1 MEPSDSTVEPPPPD
15 TPPPDTPPLETP
27 PPAAPPAAAPPATAP
42 PQEALAEP
50 ARRTNRARSW
60 VRILGIL
67 VIVAGVILIGAGVVT
82 WFVVQ
87 DQLSDEKIVVA
98 EDADRFAGE
107 PVDGP
112 LTAYAQADVI
122 QEHALEASGGLTY
135 AQLDREDPVRDTVM
149 DASFLRA
156 SLFTSVVSFG
166 VAAMAMGLGVLSIL
180 IGVALILVARQL
192 ATATVVTAEPAP
204 AIA

>member
-1 MEPSDSTVEPPPPD
+1 VANTEPSDSTVEPPPHES
-15 TPPPDTPPLETP
+15 PPLEGP
-27 PPAAPPAAAPPATAP
+27 PPAAPPEPVAAPPEPVAAPPAAP
-42 PQEALAEP
+42 PEP
-50 ARRTNRARSW
+50 VQRTNRARSW

-67 VIVAGVILIGAGVVT
+67 VIVAGVILIGAGIVT

-87 DQLSDEKIVVA
+87 DQLSDEQIVVA

-112 LTAYAQADVI
+112 LTAYAEADAI
-122 QEHALEASGGLTY
+122 EKHALEASGGLTY

-180 IGVALILVARQL
+180 IGVALVLVARQL
-192 ATATVVTAEPAP
+192 APAPPPAP
-204 AIA
+204 A